1 MKKDILM
8 KGCGIE
14 VEILF
19 LPAFEAK
26 KDCNE

>member
-1 MKKDILM
+1 MKKDFMLSLA
-8 KGCGIE
+8 GIE

>member
-1 MKKDILM
+1 MNKDFLP

-14 VEILF
+14 AEILF

-26 KDCNE
+26 KDCSE